1 MRRRGFVISG
11 GTVSITLRRGMRLAK
26 VGIAINSLL
35 ALVKLF
41 TGYVGHSYAL
51 IADGIE
57 STADIFSSLVVWS
70 GLRISTRSADDRY
83 PFGYGKAE
91 ALAGAIVSLMLLAAA
106 LAIAVES
113 VREIITPHHAPAPFT
128 LVVLVVVMIIKEM
141 LFRRVAAAGQ
151 EAGSTALHADAWHHR
166 ADVITSGC
174 AFVGISIALIG
185 GEGWEMADDWA
196 ALFAATIIAYNGVG
210 LLRPAV
216 ADLMDRTPAGDLAD
230 RIATAAVSV
239 AEVRAIEK
247 LKIRKAGVEYFVD
260 LHVQADPAMSLHDAH
275 IVSGKVKSAIRTA
288 VPAVS
293 GVLIHMEPFGD

>member
-1 MRRRGFVISG
+1 
-11 GTVSITLRRGMRLAK
+11 MRLAL
-26 VGIAINSLL
+26 VGIGVNAIL
-35 ALVKLF
+35 ALIKLA
-41 TGYVGHSYAL
+41 TGILGHSYAL

-70 GLRISTRSADDRY
+70 GLRISTRSADERY

-128 LVVLVVVMIIKEM
+128 LAVLVVVMIIKET
-141 LFRRVAAAGQ
+141 LFRRVAAAGE

-174 AFVGISIALIG
+174 AFIGISVALIG
-185 GEGWEMADDWA
+185 GPGWEMADDWA
-196 ALFAATIIAYNGVG
+196 ALVAASIITYNGVG

-216 ADLMDRTPAGDLAD
+216 ADLMDRTPAGDLPS
-230 RIATAAVSV
+230 RISAAAVGVESV
-239 AEVRAIEK
+239 LAIEK

-260 LHVQADPAMSLHDAH
+260 LHVQADPVMSLHDAH
-275 IVSGKVKSAIRTA
+275 ILSGKVKSAIRAA
-288 VPAVS
+288 VPGVS
-293 GVLIHMEPFGD
+293 GVLIHMEPYEN

>member
-1 MRRRGFVISG
+1 
-11 GTVSITLRRGMRLAK
+11 MRLAK
-26 VGIAINSLL
+26 VGIAVNAILAMIKLL
-35 ALVKLF
+35 
-41 TGYVGHSYAL
+41 TGVVGHSYAL

-70 GLRISTRSADDRY
+70 GLRISTRSADDHY

-91 ALAGAIVSLMLLAAA
+91 ALAGAIVSLMLLTAA

-128 LVVLVVVMIIKEM
+128 LVVLVIVMIIKEAM
-141 LFRRVAAAGQ
+141 FRRVAEAGR
-151 EAGSTALHADAWHHR
+151 EAGSTALQADAWHHR

-174 AFVGISIALIG
+174 AFIGISVALIG
-185 GEGWEMADDWA
+185 GAGWEMADDWA
-196 ALFAATIIAYNGVG
+196 ALVAASIIAYNGVG

-216 ADLMDRTPAGDLAD
+216 ADLMDRTPAGDLPN
-230 RIATAAVSV
+230 RISSAAIEVS
-239 AEVRAIEK
+239 EVRAIEK

-275 IVSGKVKSAIRTA
+275 ILSGKVKSAIRAA
-288 VPAVS
+288 VPAVA
-293 GVLIHMEPFGD
+293 GVLIHMEPFED

>member
-1 MRRRGFVISG
+1 MTTS
-11 GTVSITLRRGMRLAK
+11 LRQGMRLAIF
-26 VGIAINSLL
+26 GIGINALL
-35 ALVKLF
+35 ALVKLI
-41 TGYVGHSYAL
+41 TGVVGHSYAL

-70 GLRISTRSADDRY
+70 GLRISTRSADDHY

-91 ALAGAIVSLMLLAAA
+91 ALAGAVVSLMLLAAA

-128 LVVLVVVMIIKEM
+128 LVVLVVVMIIKET
-141 LFRRVAAAGQ
+141 LFRRVAAAGK
-151 EAGSTALHADAWHHR
+151 EAGSTALRADAWHHR
-166 ADVITSGC
+166 ADAITSGC
-174 AFVGISIALIG
+174 AFIGISVALIG

-196 ALFAATIIAYNGVG
+196 ALVAASIITYNGVG

-216 ADLMDRTPAGDLAD
+216 ADLMDRTPAGDLPN
-230 RIATAAVSV
+230 RIASAAIGV
-239 AEVRAIEK
+239 ADVRAIEK

-260 LHVQADPAMSLHDAH
+260 LHVQADPTMSLHDAH
-275 IVSGKVKSAIRTA
+275 ILSGKVKGAIRAA

-293 GVLIHMEPFGD
+293 GVLIHMEPFEN

>member
-1 MRRRGFVISG
+1 V
-11 GTVSITLRRGMRLAK
+11 
-26 VGIAINSLL
+26 
-35 ALVKLF
+35 
-41 TGYVGHSYAL
+41 VGHSYAL

-70 GLRISTRSADDRY
+70 GLRISTRSADDHY

-91 ALAGAIVSLMLLAAA
+91 ALAGAVVSLMLLAAA

-128 LVVLVVVMIIKEM
+128 LVVLVVVMIIKES
-141 LFRRVAAAGQ
+141 LFRRVAAAGR
-151 EAGSTALHADAWHHR
+151 EAGSTALRADAWHHR

-174 AFVGISIALIG
+174 AFIGISVALIG

-196 ALFAATIIAYNGVG
+196 ALVAASIITYNGVG

-216 ADLMDRTPAGDLAD
+216 ADLMDRTPAGDLPN
-230 RIATAAVSV
+230 RIASAAIGV
-239 AEVRAIEK
+239 ADVRAIEK

-260 LHVQADPAMSLHDAH
+260 LHVQADPTMSLHDAH
-275 IVSGKVKSAIRTA
+275 ILSGKVKGAIRAA

-293 GVLIHMEPFGD
+293 GVLIHMEPFEN

>member
-1 MRRRGFVISG
+1 
-11 GTVSITLRRGMRLAK
+11 MRLAK
-26 VGIAINSLL
+26 FGIAINALL
-35 ALVKLF
+35 ALIKLL
-41 TGYVGHSYAL
+41 TGIVSHSYAL

-70 GLRISTRSADDRY
+70 GLRISTRSADDHY

-91 ALAGAIVSLMLLAAA
+91 ALAGAVVSLMLLAAA

-128 LVVLVVVMIIKEM
+128 LLVLVVVMIIKEA

-151 EAGSTALHADAWHHR
+151 EVGSTALQADAWHHR

-174 AFVGISIALIG
+174 AFIGISVALIG

-196 ALFAATIIAYNGVG
+196 ALVAATIITYNGVG

-216 ADLMDRTPAGDLAD
+216 ADLMDRTPAGDLPN
-230 RIATAAVSV
+230 RIALAAVGV
-239 AEVRAIEK
+239 ADVRAIEK

-275 IVSGKVKSAIRTA
+275 IVSGKVKGAIRAA

-293 GVLIHMEPFGD
+293 GVLIHMEPFRE

>member
-1 MRRRGFVISG
+1 
-11 GTVSITLRRGMRLAK
+11 MRLAK
-26 VGIAINSLL
+26 VGIAVNAILAMIKLL
-35 ALVKLF
+35 
-41 TGYVGHSYAL
+41 TGVVGHSYAL

-70 GLRISTRSADDRY
+70 GLRISTRSADDHY

-91 ALAGAIVSLMLLAAA
+91 ALAGAIVSLMLLTAA

-128 LVVLVVVMIIKEM
+128 LVVLVIVMIIKEAM
-141 LFRRVAAAGQ
+141 FRRVAAAGR
-151 EAGSTALHADAWHHR
+151 EAGSTALQADAWHHR

-174 AFVGISIALIG
+174 AFIGISVALIG
-185 GEGWEMADDWA
+185 GAGWEMADDWA
-196 ALFAATIIAYNGVG
+196 ALVAASIIAYNGVG

-216 ADLMDRTPAGDLAD
+216 ADLMDRTPAGDLPN
-230 RIATAAVSV
+230 RISTAAVEVS
-239 AEVRAIEK
+239 EVRAIEK

-275 IVSGKVKSAIRTA
+275 ILSGKVKSAIRAA
-288 VPAVS
+288 VPAVA
-293 GVLIHMEPFGD
+293 GVLIHMEPFED

>member
-1 MRRRGFVISG
+1 MTTS
-11 GTVSITLRRGMRLAK
+11 LRQGMRLAIF
-26 VGIAINSLL
+26 GIGINALL
-35 ALVKLF
+35 ALVKLI
-41 TGYVGHSYAL
+41 TGVVGHSYAL

-70 GLRISTRSADDRY
+70 GLRISTRSADDHY

-91 ALAGAIVSLMLLAAA
+91 ALAGAVVSLMLLAAA

-128 LVVLVVVMIIKEM
+128 LVVLVVVMIIKES
-141 LFRRVAAAGQ
+141 LFRRVAAAGR
-151 EAGSTALHADAWHHR
+151 EAGSTALRADAWHHR

-174 AFVGISIALIG
+174 AFIGISVALIG

-196 ALFAATIIAYNGVG
+196 ALVAASIITYNGVG

-216 ADLMDRTPAGDLAD
+216 ADLMDRTPAGDLPN
-230 RIATAAVSV
+230 RIASAAIGV
-239 AEVRAIEK
+239 ADVRAIEK

-260 LHVQADPAMSLHDAH
+260 LHVQADPTMSLHDAH
-275 IVSGKVKSAIRTA
+275 ILSGKVKGAIRAA

-293 GVLIHMEPFGD
+293 GVLIHMEPFEN

>member
-1 MRRRGFVISG
+1 MTTS
-11 GTVSITLRRGMRLAK
+11 LRQGMRLAK
-26 VGIAINSLL
+26 YGIGINAVL
-35 ALVKLF
+35 ALIKLF
-41 TGYVGHSYAL
+41 TGVVGHSYAL

-70 GLRISTRSADDRY
+70 GLRISTRSADEHY

-128 LVVLVVVMIIKEM
+128 LAVLVVVMIIKET

-151 EAGSTALHADAWHHR
+151 AAGSTALRADAWHHR

-174 AFVGISIALIG
+174 AFIGISVALIG
-185 GEGWEMADDWA
+185 GAGWEMADDWA
-196 ALFAATIIAYNGVG
+196 ALVAATIITYNGVA

-216 ADLMDRTPAGDLAD
+216 ADLMDATPAGDLPN
-230 RIATAAVSV
+230 RIASAAVGV
-239 AEVRAIEK
+239 ADVRAIEK

-275 IVSGKVKSAIRTA
+275 ILSGKVKGAIRAA

-293 GVLIHMEPFGD
+293 AVLIHMEPFER

>member
-1 MRRRGFVISG
+1 MNER
-11 GTVSITLRRGMRLAK
+11 LRRGMRLAL
-26 VGIAINSLL
+26 VGIGVNAVL
-35 ALVKLF
+35 ALIKLA
-41 TGYVGHSYAL
+41 TGILGHSYAL

-70 GLRISTRSADDRY
+70 GLRISTRSADERY

-91 ALAGAIVSLMLLAAA
+91 ALSGAIVSLMLLAAA

-128 LVVLVVVMIIKEM
+128 LAVLVVVMIIKEM
-141 LFRRVAAAGQ
+141 LFRRVAAAGE

-174 AFVGISIALIG
+174 AFIGISVALIG
-185 GEGWEMADDWA
+185 GPGWEMADDWA
-196 ALFAATIIAYNGVG
+196 ALVAASIITYNGVG

-216 ADLMDRTPAGDLAD
+216 ADLMDRTPAGDLPS
-230 RIATAAVSV
+230 RISAAAVGVESV
-239 AEVRAIEK
+239 LAIEK

-260 LHVQADPAMSLHDAH
+260 LHVQADPVMSLQEAH
-275 IVSGKVKSAIRTA
+275 ILSGKVKSAIRAA
-288 VPAVS
+288 VPGVS
-293 GVLIHMEPFGD
+293 GVLIHMEPYEN

>member
-1 MRRRGFVISG
+1 
-11 GTVSITLRRGMRLAK
+11 MRLAIF
-26 VGIAINSLL
+26 GIGINALL
-35 ALVKLF
+35 ALVKLI
-41 TGYVGHSYAL
+41 TGVVGHSYAL

-70 GLRISTRSADDRY
+70 GLRISTRSADDHY

-91 ALAGAIVSLMLLAAA
+91 ALAGAVVSLMLLAAA

-128 LVVLVVVMIIKEM
+128 LVVLVVVMIIKES
-141 LFRRVAAAGQ
+141 LFRRVAAAGR
-151 EAGSTALHADAWHHR
+151 EAGSTALRADAWHHR

-174 AFVGISIALIG
+174 AFIGISVALIG

-196 ALFAATIIAYNGVG
+196 ALVAASIITYNGVG

-216 ADLMDRTPAGDLAD
+216 ADLMDRTPAGDLPN
-230 RIATAAVSV
+230 RIASAAIGV
-239 AEVRAIEK
+239 ADVRAIEK

-260 LHVQADPAMSLHDAH
+260 LHVQADPTMSLHDAH
-275 IVSGKVKSAIRTA
+275 ILSGKVKGAIRAA

-293 GVLIHMEPFGD
+293 GVLIHMEPFEN

>member
-1 MRRRGFVISG
+1 
-11 GTVSITLRRGMRLAK
+11 MRLAK
-26 VGIAINSLL
+26 YGIGINAVL
-35 ALVKLF
+35 ALIKLF
-41 TGYVGHSYAL
+41 TGVVGHSYAL

-70 GLRISTRSADDRY
+70 GLRISTRSADEHY

-128 LVVLVVVMIIKEM
+128 LAVLVVVMIIKEM

-151 EAGSTALHADAWHHR
+151 EAGSTALRADAWHHR

-174 AFVGISIALIG
+174 AFIGISVALIG
-185 GEGWEMADDWA
+185 GPGWEMADDWA
-196 ALFAATIIAYNGVG
+196 ALVAASIITYNGVG

-216 ADLMDRTPAGDLAD
+216 ADLMDASPAGDLPN
-230 RIATAAVSV
+230 RIASAATGV
-239 AEVRAIEK
+239 ADVRAIEK

-260 LHVQADPAMSLHDAH
+260 LHVQADPTLSLQDAH
-275 IVSGKVKSAIRTA
+275 ILSGKVKGAIRAA

-293 GVLIHMEPFGD
+293 GVLIHMEPFEH

>member
-1 MRRRGFVISG
+1 M
-11 GTVSITLRRGMRLAK
+11 TVTLRRGMRLAK
-26 VGIAINSLL
+26 IGIVVNALL
-35 ALVKLF
+35 ASIKLF
-41 TGYVGHSYAL
+41 TGVVGHSYAL

-70 GLRISTRSADDRY
+70 GLRISTRSADDHY

-128 LVVLVVVMIIKEM
+128 LVVLVIVMIIKET
-141 LFRRVAAAGQ
+141 LFRRVAAASQ
-151 EAGSTALHADAWHHR
+151 EAGSTALRADAWHHR

-174 AFVGISIALIG
+174 AFIGISVALIG
-185 GEGWEMADDWA
+185 GAGWEMADDWA
-196 ALFAATIIAYNGVG
+196 ALVAASIIAYNGVG

-216 ADLMDRTPAGDLAD
+216 ADLMDRTPAGDLPN
-230 RIATAAVSV
+230 RIAAAAVGV
-239 AEVRAIEK
+239 TDVRAIEK

-260 LHVQADPAMSLHDAH
+260 LHVQADPAMSLQDAH
-275 IVSGKVKSAIRTA
+275 IVSGKVKSAIREA
-288 VPAVS
+288 VPAVA
-293 GVLIHMEPFGD
+293 GVLIHMEPFED

>member
-1 MRRRGFVISG
+1 MKNR
-11 GTVSITLRRGMRLAK
+11 LEHGMRLAK
-26 VGIAINSLL
+26 YGIGINAVLALIKVATGIA
-35 ALVKLF
+35 
-41 TGYVGHSYAL
+41 GHSYAL

-91 ALAGAIVSLMLLAAA
+91 ALSGAIVSLMLLGAA
-106 LAIAVES
+106 LAIAVEA

-128 LVVLVVVMIIKEM
+128 LVVLVLVIVIKET
-141 LFRRVAAAGQ
+141 LFRRVAAAGAK
-151 EAGSTALHADAWHHR
+151 AGSTALHADAWHHR
-166 ADVITSGC
+166 ADVITSAC
-174 AFVGISIALIG
+174 AFIGISVALIG
-185 GEGWEMADDWA
+185 GPGWEMADDWA
-196 ALFAATIIAYNGVG
+196 ALAAATIILYNGVA

-216 ADLMDRTPAGDLAD
+216 ADLMDRSPSGDLPEL
-230 RIATAAVSV
+230 IAAAAAGVDS
-239 AEVRAIEK
+239 VRAIEK

-275 IVSGKVKSAIRTA
+275 ILSGMVKSAIRTA

-293 GVLIHMEPFGD
+293 GVLIHMEPFEE

>member
-1 MRRRGFVISG
+1 M
-11 GTVSITLRRGMRLAK
+11 SITLRRGMRLAK

-230 RIATAAVSV
+230 RIAAAAVGV

>member
-1 MRRRGFVISG
+1 
-11 GTVSITLRRGMRLAK
+11 MRLAK
-26 VGIAINSLL
+26 YGIGINAVL
-35 ALVKLF
+35 ALVKVA
-41 TGYVGHSYAL
+41 TGILGHSYAL

-91 ALAGAIVSLMLLAAA
+91 ALSGAIVSLMLLGAA
-106 LAIAVES
+106 LAIAVEA

-128 LVVLVVVMIIKEM
+128 LVVLVVVIVIKET
-141 LFRRVAAAGQ
+141 LFRRVAAAGA

-174 AFVGISIALIG
+174 AFIGISVALIG
-185 GEGWEMADDWA
+185 GAGWEMADDWA
-196 ALFAATIIAYNGVG
+196 ALAAATIILYNGVA

-216 ADLMDRTPAGDLAD
+216 ADLMDRTPSGDLPEL
-230 RIATAAVSV
+230 IAAAAVGVDS
-239 AEVRAIEK
+239 VRAIEK

-275 IVSGKVKSAIRTA
+275 ILSGKVKSAIRAA

-293 GVLIHMEPFGD
+293 GVLIHMEPFEE